1 MNTRILILTLFAVFC
16 LVSAA
21 AAGPSGA
28 TTELHLFRI
37 AENGSVLDEKVVN
50 YTWMEKNLP
59 VQGDGV
65 THYYHQGPVFKEE
78 LEDRWDVNE
87 TANYKDRGAVKG
99 TAVKDLCDLI
109 GGMTEHDDV
118 MITAA
123 DGYHVEYGYNTIY
136 NPPARQG
143 PATICWYVG
152 EDIIGV
158 GERQGVGYPAK
169 SGYFLGM
176 RLAFLADNSTNAEGL
191 HVFGNND
198 MRETMPEKSVYFY
211 EGLYPSTSGLTVKWI
226 SEIRIYENGYK
237 GEQGVLAKSMA
248 TRTPPPTPTSVPG
261 PAAAFAGLG
270 LLGLGLISR
279 RRS

>member
-1 MNTRILILTLFAVFC
+1 
-16 LVSAA
+16 
-21 AAGPSGA
+21 
-28 TTELHLFRI
+28 
-37 AENGSVLDEKVVN
+37 
-50 YTWMEKNLP
+50 
-59 VQGDGV
+59 
-65 THYYHQGPVFKEE
+65 
-78 LEDRWDVNE
+78 
-87 TANYKDRGAVKG
+87 
-99 TAVKDLCDLI
+99 
-109 GGMTEHDDV
+109 
-118 MITAA
+118 
-123 DGYHVEYGYNTIY
+123 
-136 NPPARQG
+136 
-143 PATICWYVG
+143 
-152 EDIIGV
+152 
-158 GERQGVGYPAK
+158 
-169 SGYFLGM
+169 M

-261 PAAAFAGLG
+261 PASAFAGLG